1 MRKILPLAVGIV
13 FLVLSCSSV
22 SVNDSFLVKNLDDQ
36 AKAQALTNEGVQEFD
51 LHLNHRQEFDQIPH
65 VRGFFS
71 TALAFDPG
79 NTQAQQYLTLIDN
92 FKSQKLQVNLNNA
105 TKALAKAKRTDDENY
120 TLFVSLQ
127 TAARIEPADPAVQ
140 KMLGDTSQDRSRLVD
155 SYLAKSK
162 ASLAG
167 INDKTD
173 AATREKAYT
182 DALQSA
188 NKAMDVDPKSSAALA
203 QVKSVKDGLA
213 KSVAARTDAIQ
224 KLIVA
229 SKFVDARTQVG
240 ALNDLNRRSGNSFD
254 SDVRNASYTL
264 NYAWAKSLFAQKDY
278 NTADVRVDAALAVR
292 RSDEAAALKRQIA
305 ALKTKVDT
313 SISFDASLQDIDRL
327 IAADELVSAHRRIDS
342 LARVTTDQAKL
353 TTLDQRRQSITDK
366 LKDVYDKGVQAYRD
380 EDFKTAIEALQ
391 TVVGVQVDYE
401 QASDYLDKAKSK
413 QKVLDQLQ

>member
-1 MRKILPLAVGIV
+1 MRKILPLAVSV
-13 FLVLSCSSV
+13 LFLVLSCTSV

-36 AKAQALTNEGVQEFD
+36 AKAQALTNEGIQEYD
-51 LHLNHRQEFDQIPH
+51 LHLNHRGELDQIPR
-65 VRGFFS
+65 VRQFFS
-71 TALAFDPG
+71 TAVAFDPG
-79 NTQAQQYLTLIDN
+79 NTQAQQYLSLIDN
-92 FKSQKLQVNLNNA
+92 FKSQKLQSNLNSA

-127 TAARIEPADPAVQ
+127 TAARIEPADPKVQ
-140 KMLGDTSQDRSRLVD
+140 KMLGDTSQDRSKLVD

-167 INDKTD
+167 VTDKTD

-182 DALQSA
+182 DALQNA
-188 NKAMDVDPKSSAALA
+188 NKALDVDPKSSAAQG
-203 QVKSVKDGLA
+203 QVKSVKDALA

-229 SKFVDARTQVG
+229 SKFADARTQVS
-240 ALNDLNRRSGNSFD
+240 ALNDLNRRSGNSYD
-254 SDVRNASYTL
+254 ADVRNASYTL

-305 ALKTKVDT
+305 AVKANVDT
-313 SISFDASLQDIDRL
+313 SISFDASLQEIDRL
-327 IAADELVSAHRRIDS
+327 IASDELVSAHRRIDS
-342 LARVTTDQAKL
+342 LARVTTDQTKASS
-353 TTLDQRRQSITDK
+353 LDERRQTITGK

-380 EDFKTAIEALQ
+380 EDFKTAIELLQ